1 MNIQNN
7 TSNTTAFQAK
17 LIVRGSSVNSKRIT
31 NIQKIFENNTKK
43 LNGTLYCNT
52 LEKGKNAQDGFSTV
66 TTETNR
72 QYIFKDSLKIM
83 LEKLTDNEIA
93 KKICKSIWMHPKRSS
108 LDKRRKQIIRRNKKT
123 YPF

>member
-17 LIVRGSSVNSKRIT
+17 LIVRGSSVNTKRIT

-52 LEKGKNAQDGFSTV
+52 LEKGENAQDGFSTV

-72 QYIFKDSLKIM
+72 QYIFKDSLRIM

-93 KKICKSIWMHPKRSS
+93 KKICKSI
-108 LDKRRKQIIRRNKKT
+108 
-123 YPF
+123 

>member
-43 LNGTLYCNT
+43 LNGTLYAIPVK
-52 LEKGKNAQDGFSTV
+52 KGKMLRMVSAQLPQKQTD
-66 TTETNR
+66 NI
-72 QYIFKDSLKIM
+72 YLKI
-83 LEKLTDNEIA
+83 
-93 KKICKSIWMHPKRSS
+93 H
-108 LDKRRKQIIRRNKKT
+108 
-123 YPF
+123 